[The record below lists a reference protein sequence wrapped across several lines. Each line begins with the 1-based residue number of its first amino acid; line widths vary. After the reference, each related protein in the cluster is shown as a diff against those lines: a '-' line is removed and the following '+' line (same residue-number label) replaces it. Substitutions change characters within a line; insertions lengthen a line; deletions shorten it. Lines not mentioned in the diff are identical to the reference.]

1 MPPPALFQATPGNL
15 QVLLEH
21 GLNSMQLELKRCKE
35 AVYEKWAEL
44 QTLHTTMGM
53 HMESLQN
60 LLTEKLDA
68 MWQTL
73 ADQTDKMLH
82 HTEEF
87 MNSKMQAMHEAV
99 EKTLLGTQQAMDKSL
114 QKLQASMDTRM
125 KELREKTVK
134 EVEEMV
140 SSTVRLMQQLS
151 SGRKDQETRTNA
163 HILKFDKL
171 HDKMLNMHE
180 NLAKHGAILQTIAE
194 TLPALLE
201 GVKAAVNSVQ
211 ELSSQSLSQQTTV
224 KAMADAIAK
233 LPSPPTKDAMDLLR
247 DIAEKTNEGVGQLM
261 KTTQELHESSK
272 EADKKIVEVRT
283 LLRCPPGAKQPALKT
298 PPANKPS
305 MPAPSFPPAA
315 ATSTTQTQ
323 PSTAAPTQPATLNLD
338 SALPQQPD
346 PMLGLMAQI
355 TQLTAAVQ
363 SMSRTGKPQQHQ

>member
-1 MPPPALFQATPGNL
+1 
-15 QVLLEH
+15 
-21 GLNSMQLELKRCKE
+21 
-35 AVYEKWAEL
+35 
-44 QTLHTTMGM
+44 
-53 HMESLQN
+53 
-60 LLTEKLDA
+60 
-68 MWQTL
+68 
-73 ADQTDKMLH
+73 
-82 HTEEF
+82 
-87 MNSKMQAMHEAV
+87 
-99 EKTLLGTQQAMDKSL
+99 MDKSL
-114 QKLQASMDTRM
+114 QKLQASMDTRL
-125 KELREKTVK
+125 KELREQTVK
-134 EVEEMV
+134 EVEEVV

-151 SGRKDQETRTNA
+151 SDMKDQETRTNA
-163 HILKFDKL
+163 DILKFDKL

-180 NLAKHGAILQTIAE
+180 NLAKHGAILQTIPE

-201 GVKAAVNSVQ
+201 GVRAAVNSVQ

-233 LPSPPTKDAMDLLR
+233 LPSPPTKDAIDLLR

-305 MPAPSFPPAA
+305 MPAPSFRPAAPPA
-315 ATSTTQTQ
+315 STQTQ
-323 PSTAAPTQPATLNLD
+323 LTTAAPSTQLATLNLD
-338 SALPQQPD
+338 AALPQQPD

-363 SMSRTGKPQQHQ
+363 SMSKTSKPQQHQ